1 MSNIEKYAEKIHD
14 TALKEGKKYAKSHG
28 QSIIEELAYGR
39 GFKAGAMT
47 GYEQAEKDFALTT
60 NDILRIQM
68 LFDDHP
74 NDTCVQILNRF
85 NETRKK

>member
-39 GFKAGAMT
+39 GFRAGEMT
-47 GYEQAEKDFALTT
+47 G
-60 NDILRIQM
+60 
-68 LFDDHP
+68 
-74 NDTCVQILNRF
+74 
-85 NETRKK
+85 